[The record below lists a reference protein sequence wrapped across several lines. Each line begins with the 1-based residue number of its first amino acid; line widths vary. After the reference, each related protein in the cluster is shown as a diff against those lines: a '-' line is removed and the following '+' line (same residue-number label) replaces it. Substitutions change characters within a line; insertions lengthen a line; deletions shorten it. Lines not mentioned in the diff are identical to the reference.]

1 MLAYDYPILGV
12 FWSMFIF
19 FLFFAWLV
27 LLFRV
32 FADIFRSDM
41 RGLAKAVWSIFV
53 IVVPF
58 LGVLIYVI
66 VHGDG
71 MRGRDIADA
80 QRSEAAF
87 RSYVQQT
94 AGSGGVASELTQLSA
109 LRDSGAFDPS
119 RIRRPE
125 GEAARQLSFGL
136 DSDPALPQT
145 KDVPPWSTSTCP
157 TTKHSTPPTPV
168 GSRTRRF
175 RRTGCPTTS
184 RCPERCI
191 G

>member
-41 RGLAKAVWSIFV
+41 SGVAKGIWSIFV

-58 LGVLIYVI
+58 LGVLVYVI

-80 QRSEAAF
+80 KQSQEAFQA
-87 RSYVQQT
+87 YVQQA
-94 AGSGGVASELTQLSA
+94 AGSGGVAGELSQLSA
-109 LRDSGAFDPS
+109 LRDAGTLTQAEF
-119 RIRRPE
+119 
-125 GEAARQLSFGL
+125 EAQKAKLLAS
-136 DSDPALPQT
+136 
-145 KDVPPWSTSTCP
+145 
-157 TTKHSTPPTPV
+157 
-168 GSRTRRF
+168 
-175 RRTGCPTTS
+175 
-184 RCPERCI
+184 
-191 G
+191 